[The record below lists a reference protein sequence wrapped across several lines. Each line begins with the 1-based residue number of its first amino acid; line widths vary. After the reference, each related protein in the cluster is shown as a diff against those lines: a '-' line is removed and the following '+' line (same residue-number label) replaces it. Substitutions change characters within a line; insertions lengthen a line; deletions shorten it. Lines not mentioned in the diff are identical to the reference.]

1 MNEFLIGATSSNS
14 GKTTCC
20 LGLMRAIS
28 DRGLDVQPFKVG
40 PDYIDPMFH
49 QIAARRASVNLDL
62 FLSSTRHTSQCFH
75 RYGASADVR
84 VVEGVMGLFDGY
96 DKQKG
101 SSAELA
107 IFLDLP
113 VIMVVNAQSAA
124 YSVAP
129 LVYGFKHFDPRLK
142 LAGVI
147 FNKVAS
153 DRHFQLLEQ
162 ACNDTGTEC
171 FGYLARKTELQ
182 IPSRHLGLT
191 ISEREKTELL
201 IRAAAEEVEKHVKIK
216 RILDL

>member
-28 DRGLDVQPFKVG
+28 DRGLDVQPFKIG

-62 FLSSTRHTSQCFH
+62 FMSSTGHTIQCFR

-107 IFLDLP
+107 IIVDIP

-129 LVYGFKHFDPRLK
+129 LIYGFKHFDPRLK

-153 DRHFQLLEQ
+153 ERHFLLLEQ
-162 ACNDTGTEC
+162 ACHDTGTEC
-171 FGYLARKTELQ
+171 FGYLARTPELQ

-191 ISEREKTELL
+191 ITEREKTELL